1 MPVTGMAPDKGP
13 FDVRAGKARIDIRI
27 FRYIIIVVKIDK
39 FMIFY
44 RPIADKSCRRQYKAD
59 QYDTNISGSV
69 FQWFSINVMT
79 ETL

>member
-1 MPVTGMAPDKGP
+1 MSPGKGP
-13 FDVRAGKARIDIRI
+13 FDIRTGKARIDVRI
-27 FRYIIIVVKIDK
+27 FRYIIIIVKIDK
-39 FMIFY
+39 FMISN

-59 QYDTNISGSV
+59 QYDTNIWDSV